1 MLEDPKVKFQ
11 YLASSS
17 RWLILVLNR
26 NKRNNVIIQVKLE
39 FYREKGLPRE
49 FLGEPVHNPA
59 PKAHEDPIAYDAWVK
74 KGAVLA
80 AAFLEPRA
88 DM

>member
-1 MLEDPKVKFQ
+1 M
-11 YLASSS
+11 
-17 RWLILVLNR
+17 
-26 NKRNNVIIQVKLE
+26 IQVKLE

-49 FLGEPVHNPA
+49 FLGAPVHNPA
-59 PKAHEDPIAYDAWVK
+59 PKAHEDPLAYDAWVK